1 MIFDYSNPI
10 TGLNYQS
17 ISDTVVIVDLKG
29 INWMEKMED
38 TINLWKEHQGKLGIQ
53 FINTDKPSVD
63 EVHSPI
69 ITNQWIK

>member
-17 ISDTVVIVDLKG
+17 ISETTLVIDLKG

-38 TINLWKEHQGKLGIQ
+38 TIKLWRENQQTGVQ
-53 FINTDKPSVD
+53 FINSNKPTI
-63 EVHSPI
+63 EEEHSPI
-69 ITNQWIK
+69 FTNQWIK